1 MSEVSEKARRSPDN
15 ELKLFGRYTFSDVK
29 VRDISLQPYISL
41 KPVLLPWSGGRHE
54 HKKFGKANVNIVER
68 LVNKLMRPGKMGG
81 KKAHAINIV
90 KTAFRI
96 IELETGENPI
106 QLLVYAIEN
115 AGPCEDVTTIAYGGA
130 AYNVAVDVSPLRRID
145 VALRNI
151 AEGAMRASK
160 KSRMSIEE
168 ALARE
173 IVLASRNDQSSY
185 AISKR
190 IEIERIAL
198 SSR

>member
-1 MSEVSEKARRSPDN
+1 MASKQQVG
-15 ELKLFGRYTFSDVK
+15 LKLFGRYSFKDVE
-29 VRDISLQPYISL
+29 VRDVSLKDYISL

-54 HKKFGKANVNIVER
+54 KRKFEKAKVNIVER

-81 KKAHAINIV
+81 KKQKAIKIV
-90 KTAFRI
+90 EAAFRI
-96 IELETGENPI
+96 IELETGDNPI

-130 AYNVAVDVSPLRRID
+130 AYTVSVDVSPLRRID

-151 AEGAMRASK
+151 VIGAKNAARH
-160 KSRMSIEE
+160 SRMSIEE

-173 IVLASRNDQSSY
+173 IILAARNDLGSY

-190 IEIERIAL
+190 VEIERIAMA
-198 SSR
+198 SR

>member
-1 MSEVSEKARRSPDN
+1 MSESKEKEVSEI
-15 ELKLFGRYTFSDVK
+15 KLFGRYSFKDIVI
-29 VRDISLQPYISL
+29 RDISLKPYMSL
-41 KPVLLPWSGGRHE
+41 KPILLPWSGGRHE
-54 HKKFGKANVNIVER
+54 HKKFGKASVNIVER

-81 KKAHAINIV
+81 KKAQAINILRA
-90 KTAFRI
+90 AFRI

-130 AYNVAVDVSPLRRID
+130 AYNVSVDVSPLRRID
-145 VALRNI
+145 VALKNI
-151 AEGAMRASK
+151 VEGAKRASK

-173 IVLASRNDQSSY
+173 IILASRNDQASY

>member
-1 MSEVSEKARRSPDN
+1 MASKQQVG
-15 ELKLFGRYTFSDVK
+15 LKLFGRYSFKDVE
-29 VRDISLQPYISL
+29 VRDISLKDYISL

-54 HKKFGKANVNIVER
+54 KRKFEKAKVNIVER

-81 KKAHAINIV
+81 KKQKAIKIV
-90 KTAFRI
+90 EAAFRI
-96 IELETGENPI
+96 IELETGDNPI

-130 AYNVAVDVSPLRRID
+130 AYTVSVDVSPLRRID

-151 AEGAMRASK
+151 VIGAKNAARN
-160 KSRMSIEE
+160 SRMSIEE

-173 IVLASRNDQSSY
+173 IILAARNDLGSY

-190 IEIERIAL
+190 VEIERIAMA
-198 SSR
+198 SR

>member
-1 MSEVSEKARRSPDN
+1 VPDSSVREKKEKPSELR
-15 ELKLFGRYTFSDVK
+15 LFGRYSFSGIK
-29 VRDISLQPYISL
+29 IRDISLQPYISL
-41 KPVLLPWSGGRHE
+41 KPVLVPWSGGRHE
-54 HKKFGKANVNIVER
+54 HKMFGKASVNIVER

-81 KKAHAINIV
+81 KKAHAINVV
-90 KTAFRI
+90 KAAFRI
-96 IELETGENPI
+96 IELETGMNPI
-106 QLLVYAIEN
+106 QLLVYSIEN

-130 AYNVAVDVSPLRRID
+130 AYHVSVDVSPLRRVD

-151 AEGAMRASK
+151 VVGAKRAS
-160 KSRMSIEE
+160 RNNRITLEE

-173 IVLASRNDQSSY
+173 IVLASRNDQASY
-185 AISKR
+185 AIGKR

>member
-1 MSEVSEKARRSPDN
+1 MPGRKVIGA
-15 ELKLFGRYTFSDVK
+15 ELKLFGRYSFKDVK
-29 VRDISLQPYISL
+29 VRDISLEKYISL

-54 HKKFGKANVNIVER
+54 HKKFLKAKVNIVER

-81 KKAHAINIV
+81 KKAKAINIV
-90 KTAFRI
+90 RTAFRI

-130 AYNVAVDVSPLRRID
+130 AYSVSVDVSPLRRID
-145 VALRNI
+145 VALKNI
-151 AEGAMRASK
+151 VIGAKTHARSSK
-160 KSRMSIEE
+160 ISIEE

-173 IVLASRNDQSSY
+173 IILAARNDLSSY
-185 AISKR
+185 AVSKR

-198 SSR
+198 ASR